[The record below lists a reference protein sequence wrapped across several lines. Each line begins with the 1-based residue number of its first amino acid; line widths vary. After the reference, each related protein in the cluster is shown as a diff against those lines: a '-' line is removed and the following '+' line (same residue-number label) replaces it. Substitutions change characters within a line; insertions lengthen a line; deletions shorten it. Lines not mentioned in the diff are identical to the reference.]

1 MSKDINKDELV
12 EFQATGENSMAADP
26 VAKASNKRLADKTE
40 GEKANPLQGLAKYEI
55 LANIMQ
61 AAAKMNKGA
70 LASISAK
77 MSEEVE
83 GLEARK
89 TSDII
94 MEDMKEL
101 FGADLSDEFVTK
113 ASTIFEA
120 AVATKVQ
127 AEIVRLEEQFEAQ
140 LEEKTETHLAE
151 MTEKV
156 DQYISYI
163 AEEWMTENT
172 LTVESGLRAE
182 MAESFLTG
190 LKSLFE
196 DHYVDIPEDKEEVV
210 ESLALKIEELEGKLN
225 EEIDSKVAMR
235 RAIEEMKAQQ
245 ILADLSEGLADTQKE
260 KLRSLAENIEY
271 TDNDEF
277 KAKLETLKE
286 TYFTK
291 TSEKRAVEDQLITDE
306 VETLSEQTV
315 DPRVAGYVNAI
326 ARTVKK

>member
-1 MSKDINKDELV
+1 MPKDINKDELV
-12 EFQATGENSMAADP
+12 EFQATGENSMVADP
-26 VAKASNKRLADKTE
+26 VAKPNNKRSADKTE
-40 GEKANPLQGLAKYEI
+40 GEKANPLQALAKYEI

-70 LASISAK
+70 LATIGAK
-77 MSEEVE
+77 MKEEVE
-83 GLEARK
+83 GLEDRK

-101 FGADLSDEFVTK
+101 FGSDLSDEFITK

-127 AEIVRLEEQFEAQ
+127 AEIVRLEEQYEAQ
-140 LEEKTETHLAE
+140 LEEKMTAHLAE
-151 MTEKV
+151 MTDKV

-172 LTVESGLRAE
+172 LSVESGLRAE
-182 MAESFLTG
+182 MSESFLAG
-190 LKSLFE
+190 LKTLFE
-196 DHYVDIPEDKEEVV
+196 EHYVDIPADKEEVV
-210 ESLALKIEELEGKLN
+210 ESLALKIEELEDKLN
-225 EEIDSKVAMR
+225 EEIDSKVAMKKT
-235 RAIEEMKAQQ
+235 IEEMKAQQ
-245 ILADLSEGLADTQKE
+245 IVADLSEGLADTQKE

-271 TDNDEF
+271 TDNEEF

-286 TYFTK
+286 TYFSK
-291 TSEKRAVEDQLITDE
+291 TTEKKVVEDQLITDE

-315 DPRVAGYVNAI
+315 DPRVARYVNAI